1 MALFHGTAQDIL
13 CQGFQ
18 IFESTE
24 MLCGYRFRLGYGY
37 TDLDTDTDFVSNL
50 RGSLD
55 PGLGLRSVRTNLSGE
70 RDISRLAIDGSWL
83 SHLRVSATMSRCKS
97 VQPRPVRASQY
108 NHVPFAR
115 VSTTMSRCESLCS
128 HALNLPIYARI

>member
-37 TDLDTDTDFVSNL
+37 TDLDTDTDFVSDL

-55 PGLGLRSVRTNLSGE
+55 PGLGLRSVRANLSGE

-83 SHLRVSATMSRCKS
+83 SRLRVSATMSRCKLKQGLFNLIIMRGHLG
-97 VQPRPVRASQY
+97 QPMVVRK
-108 NHVPFAR
+108 
-115 VSTTMSRCESLCS
+115 VSKKRC
-128 HALNLPIYARI
+128 